1 MQTIELG
8 NICIDVVKKDIKNIH
23 LSVLPPLGK
32 VRVSAPSKM
41 NLDTIRVFTISKLR
55 WIRKQQQ
62 QFAEQKRE
70 KPRRYI
76 SGESHYLKG
85 KRYLLKV
92 IERKGKQE
100 VKLRHNRIELYVRHN
115 SNFESRAI
123 VMEKWYRSILA
134 EYINVFVEKWEKKIG
149 VNCSETKIRKM
160 RTLWGSCNNIKKTI
174 TLNLELSKKP
184 LECLEYIIVHE
195 LIHLIE
201 RSHNHKFVAL
211 MDKHMSDWRSR
222 RDLLNR
228 LPVRHYDW
236 GY

>member
-1 MQTIELG
+1 
-8 NICIDVVKKDIKNIH
+8 
-23 LSVLPPLGK
+23 
-32 VRVSAPSKM
+32 
-41 NLDTIRVFTISKLR
+41 
-55 WIRKQQQ
+55 
-62 QFAEQKRE
+62 
-70 KPRRYI
+70 
-76 SGESHYLKG
+76 
-85 KRYLLKV
+85 
-92 IERKGKQE
+92 
-100 VKLRHNRIELYVRHN
+100 
-115 SNFESRAI
+115 
-123 VMEKWYRSILA
+123 
-134 EYINVFVEKWEKKIG
+134 
-149 VNCSETKIRKM
+149 M

-222 RDLLNR
+222 RDLLNK

>member
-1 MQTIELG
+1 MQIIELG
-8 NICIDVVKKDIKNIH
+8 NISIDVVQKDIKNIH

-41 NLDTIRVFTISKLR
+41 NLDTIRVFAISKLR

-62 QFAEQKRE
+62 QFSEQNRE
-70 KPRRYI
+70 TQRRYI

-92 IERKGKQE
+92 IEKQGKQE
-100 VKLRHNRIELYVRHN
+100 VKLTHNRIELCVRPN
-115 SNFESRAI
+115 SNFESRSK
-123 VMEKWYRSILA
+123 VMEKWYRSILS
-134 EYINVFVEKWEKKIG
+134 EFIVVFVEKWEKKIG
-149 VNCSETKIRKM
+149 VKCSETKIRKM
-160 RTLWGSCNNIKKTI
+160 RTLWGSCNSLKKTI
-174 TLNLELSKKP
+174 TLNIELSKKP
-184 LECLEYIIVHE
+184 LECLEYIVVHE

-201 RSHNHKFVAL
+201 RSHNHKFVGL
-211 MDKHMSDWRSR
+211 MDEHMSDWRSR

-236 GY
+236 SY

>member
-92 IERKGKQE
+92 IEQKGKQE
-100 VKLRHNRIELYVRHN
+100 VELSHNRIELYVRHN
-115 SNFESRAI
+115 STFESRAK
-123 VMEKWYRSILA
+123 VMEKWYRSILT

-174 TLNLELSKKP
+174 TLNLDLSKKP

-211 MDKHMSDWRSR
+211 MDKHMSDWKSR

-236 GY
+236 SY

>member
-1 MQTIELG
+1 MESIELG
-8 NICIDVVKKDIKNIH
+8 NISIDVVKKDIKNIH

-32 VRVSAPSKM
+32 VRVSAPLKM

-55 WIRKQQQ
+55 WIRKQQK

-70 KPRRYI
+70 TKRRYV

-85 KRYLLKV
+85 ERYLLNV

-100 VKLRHNRIELYVRHN
+100 VKLKFNNIELYALPNATV
-115 SNFESRAI
+115 ESKARI
-123 VMEKWYRSILA
+123 MEKWYRSILS
-134 EYINVFVEKWEKKIG
+134 EYIEVFVDKWENKIG
-149 VNCSETKIRKM
+149 VNCLNSKIRKM
-160 RTLWGSCNNIKKTI
+160 RTLWGSCNKDKQTI

-184 LECLEYIIVHE
+184 IECLEYIIVHE

-201 RSHNHKFVAL
+201 YSHNQRFISL

-236 GY
+236 DY

>member
-76 SGESHYLKG
+76 SGESHYLIG
-85 KRYLLKV
+85 KRYLIKV

-100 VKLRHNRIELYVRHN
+100 VKLSHNRIELYVRHN
-115 SNFESRAI
+115 SNFESRAK
-123 VMEKWYRSILA
+123 VMEKWYRSILS

-222 RDLLNR
+222 RDLLNK

>member
-1 MQTIELG
+1 MESIELG
-8 NICIDVVKKDIKNIH
+8 NISIDVVKKEIKNIH

-55 WIRKQQQ
+55 WIRKQQK

-70 KPRRYI
+70 TKRRYV

-85 KRYLLKV
+85 ERYLLKV

-100 VKLRHNRIELYVRHN
+100 VKLKFNKIELYVLPN
-115 SNFESRAI
+115 ATVESKERI
-123 VMEKWYRSILA
+123 MEKWYRSILS
-134 EYINVFVEKWEKKIG
+134 EYIEVFVDKWEKKIG
-149 VNCSETKIRKM
+149 VNCLNSKIRKM
-160 RTLWGSCNNIKKTI
+160 RTLWGSCNKDKQTI

-184 LECLEYIIVHE
+184 IECLEYIVVHE

-201 RSHNHKFVAL
+201 YSHNQRFISL

-236 GY
+236 EY

>member
-8 NICIDVVKKDIKNIH
+8 NICIDVVQKDIKNIH

-70 KPRRYI
+70 TPRRYI

-92 IERKGKQE
+92 IEQKGKQE
-100 VKLRHNRIELYVRHN
+100 VELSHNRIELYVRHN
-115 SNFESRAI
+115 STFESRAK
-123 VMEKWYRSILA
+123 VMEKWYRSILT

-174 TLNLELSKKP
+174 TLNLDLSKKP

-236 GY
+236 SY

>member
-70 KPRRYI
+70 KPRKYI

-100 VKLRHNRIELYVRHN
+100 VKLSHNRIELYVRHN

>member
-8 NICIDVVKKDIKNIH
+8 NICIDVVQKDIKNIH

-70 KPRRYI
+70 KPRKYI

-100 VKLRHNRIELYVRHN
+100 VKLSHNRIELYVRHN

>member
-70 KPRRYI
+70 KPRKYI

>member
-1 MQTIELG
+1 
-8 NICIDVVKKDIKNIH
+8 
-23 LSVLPPLGK
+23 
-32 VRVSAPSKM
+32 M

-70 KPRRYI
+70 KPRKYI

>member
-70 KPRRYI
+70 APRQYV
-76 SGESHYLKG
+76 SGESHYHKG

-92 IERKGKQE
+92 VEKKGKQE
-100 VKLRHNRIELYVRHN
+100 VKKRYNRLELYVRPN
-115 SNFESRAI
+115 SICESRAR
-123 VMEKWYRSILA
+123 VVESWYRSELTENIDFF
-134 EYINVFVEKWEKKIG
+134 IQKWEDKIG
-149 VNCSETKIRKM
+149 VSCSVFKIRKM
-160 RTLWGSCNNIKKTI
+160 KTLWGSCNDVKNVI

-184 LECLEYIIVHE
+184 LECLEYIVVHE

-201 RSHNHKFVAL
+201 RSHNHKFVGL
-211 MDKHMSDWRSR
+211 MDRHMSDWRSR
-222 RDLLNR
+222 RDLLNK